1 MAFWRIGEHFKHECI
16 MKKVIILFVSIIT
29 TSFGFI
35 SCQKEEVSN
44 TNLNEKTVS
53 FNAVSI
59 ETRTTFGTP
68 SGTTYPTLWTNNDSE
83 VKVSLNYASAKDAAV
98 NPSED
103 FKSATF
109 GGSFQDDKTGA
120 YTFLALSPQSSY
132 VSLSKEHSSWN
143 VNIKTSQKP
152 LSNSVDE
159 STQILA
165 AVSEEFSEF
174 PDKVSLSF
182 KHVTAYGKISFSN
195 LSLPEGETVASVS
208 LTAAENWAGRWY
220 YYPAT
225 NTVEESSASQT
236 ITLETTST
244 RDIWFACAPVD
255 LGGKTVDVI
264 VTTNTGSTYKRT
276 ITIPAGKKFEAG
288 KIASF
293 TVNMA
298 GVSPEGAVVYK
309 RVDNVSDLTLNSEI
323 IIVSSAENLALST
336 TQNTNNRASASVQK
350 STDGDGN
357 AIIMSPGNDVQ
368 VLKIGNGSNGG
379 TYSLSTGS
387 GFLCAASSS
396 NNYLRTEETLDANG
410 SWAISIN
417 EGIAT
422 IVATGSYTRNHI
434 RFNNPSFACYQTGS
448 TTGTA
453 VNIYKKSGTGSG
465 TINPKTP
472 SSLTISGATTVFSV
486 GSTFAFGGSVT
497 LIYSD
502 LSTKPLSEGEYTI
515 ITDAVNMNTAG
526 TYNVVVKFND
536 GIQASYSIS
545 VSSSQPIYS
554 ATFEGSQEHRTSGSN
569 RYTGSNAYP
578 VSNVYWTFTYGDVV
592 TTGTPLAGIANAN
605 LRVAKNTQDTPVAE
619 SANLKIGTKQVTK
632 VTFLCKMASGLNMIL
647 QYSTGSS
654 WITVE
659 TVKDSTVDPTYGY
672 SAVIPNVTA
681 SEFELKFSWTVSS
694 TSSSNRDVQLDNII
708 VYGE

>member
-1 MAFWRIGEHFKHECI
+1 
-16 MKKVIILFVSIIT
+16 MKKVIILIVSILAA
-29 TSFGFI
+29 SLAVI

-44 TNLNEKTVS
+44 TNLDEKNVS
-53 FNAVSI
+53 FSAVSI
-59 ETRTTFGTP
+59 ETRTAFGEP
-68 SGTTYPTLWTNNDSE
+68 SGKTYPTLWTNNDSK
-83 VKVSLNYASAKDAAV
+83 VKLSLNYASVKDAAV
-98 NPSED
+98 NPSAD

-109 GGSFQDDKTGA
+109 GGSFHDDESGA
-120 YTFLALSPQSSY
+120 YTFLALSPASSY
-132 VSLSKEHSSWN
+132 VSISDAYSSWN
-143 VNIKTSQKP
+143 VNINTTQTP

-159 STQILA
+159 SAQILA
-165 AVSEEFSEF
+165 AASEEFSEF

-182 KHVTAYGKISFSN
+182 KHVTAYGKISLSN
-195 LSLPEGETVASVS
+195 LSLPNSASVASVS

-220 YYPAT
+220 YYPKT
-225 NTVEESSASQT
+225 NTVSESSASKT
-236 ITLETTST
+236 ITLQTSST
-244 RDIWFACAPVD
+244 SDIWFACAPVD
-255 LGGKTVDVI
+255 LGGKTVEVV
-264 VTTNTGSTYKRT
+264 VTTNTGSTYKKT

-293 TVNMA
+293 TVDMQ
-298 GVSPEGAVVYK
+298 GIVPDDAVVFK
-309 RVDNVSDLTLNSEI
+309 RVENVSDLTLNSEV
-323 IIVSSAENLALST
+323 IIVSSTADFALST
-336 TQNTNNRASASVQK
+336 TQNTNNRASASIQK
-350 STDGDGN
+350 TTDSEGK
-357 AIIMSPGNDVQ
+357 AIITSPGNDVQ
-368 VLKIGNGSNGG
+368 VLTIGNGRNGG

-472 SSLTISGATTVFSV
+472 SSLTISDATTTFTVGDSFVFD
-486 GSTFAFGGSVT
+486 GSVT

-502 LSTKPLSEGEYTI
+502 LSTKPLSKGEYTI

-659 TVKDSTVDPTYGY
+659 TVKDTTVDPTYGY

>member
-1 MAFWRIGEHFKHECI
+1 
-16 MKKVIILFVSIIT
+16 MKKVIILIVSILAA
-29 TSFGFI
+29 SLAVI

-44 TNLNEKTVS
+44 TNLDEKNVS
-53 FNAVSI
+53 FSALSI
-59 ETRTTFGTP
+59 ETRTAFGEP
-68 SGTTYPTLWTNNDSE
+68 SGKTYPTLWTNNDSK
-83 VKVSLNYASAKDAAV
+83 VKLSLNYASVKDAAV
-98 NPSED
+98 NPSAD

-109 GGSFQDDKTGA
+109 GGSFHDDESGA
-120 YTFLALSPQSSY
+120 YTFLALSPASSY
-132 VSLSKEHSSWN
+132 VSISDAYSSWN
-143 VNIKTSQKP
+143 VNINTTQTP

-159 STQILA
+159 SAQILA
-165 AVSEEFSEF
+165 AASEEFSEF

-182 KHVTAYGKISFSN
+182 KHVTAYGKISLSN
-195 LSLPEGETVASVS
+195 LSLPNSASVASVS

-220 YYPAT
+220 YYPKT
-225 NTVEESSASQT
+225 NTVSESSASKT
-236 ITLETTST
+236 ITLQTSST
-244 RDIWFACAPVD
+244 SDIWFACAPVD
-255 LGGKTVDVI
+255 LGGKTVEVV
-264 VTTNTGSTYKRT
+264 VTTNTGSTYKKT

-293 TVNMA
+293 TVDMQ
-298 GVSPEGAVVYK
+298 GIVPDDAVVFK
-309 RVDNVSDLTLNSEI
+309 RVENVSDLTLNSEV
-323 IIVSSAENLALST
+323 IIVSSTADFALST
-336 TQNTNNRASASVQK
+336 TQNTNNRASASIQK
-350 STDGDGN
+350 TTDSEGK
-357 AIIMSPGNDVQ
+357 AIITSPGNDVQ
-368 VLKIGNGSNGG
+368 VLTIGNGRNGG

-472 SSLTISGATTVFSV
+472 SSLTISDATTTFTVGDSFVFD
-486 GSTFAFGGSVT
+486 GSVT

-502 LSTKPLSEGEYTI
+502 LSTKPLSKGEYTI

-659 TVKDSTVDPTYGY
+659 TVKDTTVDPTYGY

>member
-1 MAFWRIGEHFKHECI
+1 
-16 MKKVIILFVSIIT
+16 MKKVIILIVSILAA
-29 TSFGFI
+29 SLAVI

-44 TNLNEKTVS
+44 TNLDEKNVS
-53 FNAVSI
+53 FSAVSI
-59 ETRTTFGTP
+59 ETRTAFGEP
-68 SGTTYPTLWTNNDSE
+68 SGKTYPTLWTNNDSK
-83 VKVSLNYASAKDAAV
+83 VKLSLNYASVKDAAV
-98 NPSED
+98 NPSAD

-109 GGSFQDDKTGA
+109 GGSFHDDESGA
-120 YTFLALSPQSSY
+120 YTFLALSPASSY
-132 VSLSKEHSSWN
+132 VSISDAYSSWN
-143 VNIKTSQKP
+143 VNINTTQTP

-159 STQILA
+159 SAQILA
-165 AVSEEFSEF
+165 AASEEFSEF

-182 KHVTAYGKISFSN
+182 KHVTAYGKISLSN
-195 LSLPEGETVASVS
+195 LSLPNSASVASVS

-220 YYPAT
+220 YYPKT
-225 NTVEESSASQT
+225 NTVSESSASKT
-236 ITLETTST
+236 ITLQTSST
-244 RDIWFACAPVD
+244 SDIWFACAPVD
-255 LGGKTVDVI
+255 LGGKTVEVV
-264 VTTNTGSTYKRT
+264 VTTNTGSTYKKT

-293 TVNMA
+293 TVDMQ
-298 GVSPEGAVVYK
+298 GIVPDDAVVFK
-309 RVDNVSDLTLNSEI
+309 RVENVSDLTLNSEV
-323 IIVSSAENLALST
+323 IIVSSTADFALST
-336 TQNTNNRASASVQK
+336 TQNTNNRASASIQK
-350 STDGDGN
+350 TTDSEGK
-357 AIIMSPGNDVQ
+357 AIITSPGNDVQ
-368 VLKIGNGSNGG
+368 VLTIGNGSNGG

-472 SSLTISGATTVFSV
+472 SSLTISDATTTFTVGDSFVFD
-486 GSTFAFGGSVT
+486 GSVT

-659 TVKDSTVDPTYGY
+659 TVKDTTVDPTYGY